1 MPATRKR
8 IVLTIAVAAIVALAM
23 FRPMDQLGS
32 QYIDSAFERALLGFA
47 IARGLNG
54 VISVAQ
60 GTEIAIQPAGV
71 GVNFTPGQIL
81 DPVNDLVERFSW
93 LMLLASSSLGVQKT
107 LLAMSGWI
115 GLGILLALAAGIFL
129 LSQWTRIVVSE
140 SVKRFATRFFL
151 CVLLLRFLMPLVAL
165 GNEWFYQQFL
175 AEQYQQSSEQLEN
188 VREKIGEIN
197 DEVMH
202 DSAAEKPGGA
212 LVDKARQLYRSALK
226 QVDFERRLE
235 DYKAAVQDI
244 SENAINLIVVF
255 SMQTVVLPLLFLW
268 VAAALARR
276 LLK

>member
-1 MPATRKR
+1 MSETHKKAL
-8 IVLTIAVAAIVALAM
+8 LTILVAAAVALAL
-23 FRPMDQLGS
+23 FRPMDQLGGE
-32 QYIDSAFERALLGFA
+32 YIDSAFERALLGFA

-81 DPVNDLVERFSW
+81 DPINDLVERFSW
-93 LMLLASSSLGVQKT
+93 LMLLASSSLGVQKI
-107 LLAMSGWI
+107 LLAVSGWI
-115 GLGILLALAAGIFL
+115 GLGILLALAAGFFL
-129 LSQWTRIVVSE
+129 LTQWTRIVSNKT
-140 SVKRFATRFFL
+140 VKRFAARLFF

-188 VREKIGEIN
+188 VRDRIGEIN
-197 DEVMH
+197 HEVMQS
-202 DSAAEKPGGA
+202 DPAEKSSGA

-226 QVDFERRLE
+226 QIDFERRLE
-235 DYKAAVQDI
+235 DYKVAVQDI

-268 VAAALARR
+268 VAFALLRR
-276 LLK
+276 WLG

>member
-1 MPATRKR
+1 MSETSKR
-8 IVLTIAVAAIVALAM
+8 AVLTIAVAATVALAL

-32 QYIDSAFERALLGFA
+32 QYIDSAFKRALVGFA

-71 GVNFTPGQIL
+71 GINFTPGQIL

-93 LMLLASSSLGVQKT
+93 LMLLASSSLGVQKI
-107 LLAMSGWI
+107 LLAMSGWV
-115 GLGILLALAAGIFL
+115 GLSILLALAGGFFL
-129 LSQWTRIVVSE
+129 LTQWTRISAGGIVN
-140 SVKRFATRFFL
+140 RLATQLFL

-188 VREKIGEIN
+188 VREKIGAIN
-197 DEVMH
+197 DEVMQDNH
-202 DSAAEKPGGA
+202 VEESSGA
-212 LVDKARQLYRSALK
+212 LIDKARQLYHSAVK
-226 QVDFERRLE
+226 QVDFKRRLE

-244 SENAINLIVVF
+244 AENAINLIVVF

-268 VAAALARR
+268 VAAALVRR
-276 LLK
+276 WLR